1 MTDANIKEIA
11 DLARDVRLQ
20 VLLTIKNAEIGRAH
34 V

>member
-20 VLLTIKNAEIGRAH
+20 VLQTIKNAGTSQY
-34 V
+34 